1 MKIQTN
7 FEISGY
13 WPFGKFVCYGFSYIQ
28 SITLC
33 VSSYTLVVISFER

>member
-1 MKIQTN
+1 MN
-7 FEISGY
+7 FEIAGY